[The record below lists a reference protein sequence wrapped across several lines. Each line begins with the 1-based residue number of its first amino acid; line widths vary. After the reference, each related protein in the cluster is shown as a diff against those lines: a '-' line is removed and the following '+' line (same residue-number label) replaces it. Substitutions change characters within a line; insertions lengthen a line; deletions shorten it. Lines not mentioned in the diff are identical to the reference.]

1 MRFYYE
7 YLVGEWYWA
16 LLPCISQRD
25 DDGASGIAS
34 EHGHHASIA
43 LDLHA
48 EPAPIYPSPR
58 HLFSPRWLIAF
69 PKCFQASLGFT
80 R

>member
-25 DDGASGIAS
+25 DDGASGIAAN
-34 EHGHHASIA
+34 EHGLNKGIMHRS
-43 LDLHA
+43 LWMSML
-48 EPAPIYPSPR
+48 SPR
-58 HLFSPRWLIAF
+58 LYIHLLAISSPHD
-69 PKCFQASLGFT
+69 G
-80 R
+80 